1 LSRAKARRK
10 CGVDWWRL
18 WDDLGQFAPQKS
30 GIGSG
35 NEQRDAQSIRCKLIA
50 VGVRNAFDDAVEAEP
65 SKVVGHR
72 SAGISGWIE
81 AQQLRQKGTHFVIVE
96 PTELKAEYD

>member
-1 LSRAKARRK
+1 MA
-10 CGVDWWRL
+10 
-18 WDDLGQFAPQKS
+18 
-30 GIGSG
+30 
-35 NEQRDAQSIRCKLIA
+35 
-50 VGVRNAFDDAVEAEP
+50 VRNAFDDAVEAEP

-72 SAGISGWIE
+72 SDGICGWIE